1 MKVIIIG
8 CTHAGTAAAKT
19 IKKNNPQTDIVVYER
34 NDNISFLSCGLAL
47 YVGGVIKD
55 SRGLFYSNPDELI
68 NMGITT
74 KLEHDVIK
82 VDFEKKEILV
92 KNLENKQEFKD
103 NYDKL
108 VIAAGS
114 WPVIP
119 PIEGMNSKN
128 VLLSKNFNQAK
139 EIIAYSKKV
148 KKITVVGAGY
158 IGIELA
164 EAFTL
169 KKKEVVLIDAEPRI
183 MAKYLDKE
191 FTDVAQKELTNHG
204 VKLAL
209 GQRIAGFEVKDNLVT
224 RVKTDKDSFETE
236 MVVMCISFK
245 PNTQLFAQSLKISP
259 NGALIINEYMQT
271 SNPDVY
277 ACGDCVNVY
286 YNPNQEVKYM
296 PLATNAVRMGTLVGL
311 NLIKNQI
318 KYLGTQGTSGI
329 KIIDLNISSTGLT
342 ETVAKDSGKNYDTV
356 TIKDANRPEFMPEFE
371 TVTLKIIFDKDSRKI
386 LGGQIISRMDLTEKI
401 NTLSV
406 CIQNEM
412 TVEQLAFVDFF
423 FQPHFNK
430 PWSLLNLAGL
440 KALEKKSSTNI
451 KKK

>member
-19 IKKNNPQTDIVVYER
+19 IKKTSPQTDIVVYER

-47 YVGGVIKD
+47 YVGGVVKD
-55 SRGLFYSNPDELI
+55 SRGLFYSNPEELI
-68 NMGITT
+68 HMGINT
-74 KLEHDVIK
+74 KLQHDVLKI
-82 VDFEKKEILV
+82 DFEKKEVLV
-92 KNLENKQEFKD
+92 CNLETKQEFKD

-114 WPVIP
+114 WPVVP
-119 PIEGMNSKN
+119 PIEGIHSKN

-139 EIIAYSKKV
+139 EIISYSQKV
-148 KKITVVGAGY
+148 NKITVVGAGY
-158 IGIELA
+158 IGVELA
-164 EAFTL
+164 EAFAL
-169 KKKEVVLIDAEPRI
+169 RKKEVVLIDAETRI
-183 MAKYLDKE
+183 MPKYLDEE
-191 FTDVAQKELTNHG
+191 FTDVAQKELTDHG

-209 GQRIAGFEVKDNLVT
+209 GQRIVGFETKDGLVT
-224 RVKTDKDSFETE
+224 KVKTDKDTFETE
-236 MVVMCISFK
+236 MVIMCIGFK
-245 PNTQLFAQSLKISP
+245 PNTKLFNQALKTLP
-259 NGALIINEYMQT
+259 NGALIVNEYMQT

-286 YNPNQEVKYM
+286 SNPKKITQYI

-311 NLIKNQI
+311 NLMKNQV

-342 ETVAKDSGKNYDTV
+342 ETVAKELGKNYDTV
-356 TIKDANRPEFMPEFE
+356 TIKDANRPEFMPDFE
-371 TVTLKIIFDKDSRKI
+371 TVTLKLVFDKDSRKI
-386 LGGQIISRMDLTEKI
+386 LGGQIVSRMDLTEKI

-440 KALEKKSSTNI
+440 KALEKKI
-451 KKK
+451 